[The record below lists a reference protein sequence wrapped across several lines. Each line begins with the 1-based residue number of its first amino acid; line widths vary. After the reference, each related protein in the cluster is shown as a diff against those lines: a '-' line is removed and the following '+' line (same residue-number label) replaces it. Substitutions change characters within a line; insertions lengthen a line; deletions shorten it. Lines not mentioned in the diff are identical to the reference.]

1 MFWQFATIQG
11 QSGSLHVARQR
22 QLNSVHTPLSK
33 PPIQPLKVLDPR
45 LLLRWEYAVRLT
57 LTLAIFLAVGFV
69 FGNSAQEHRLI
80 ATILLVA
87 AGVFTAISAAWS
99 ELQSRALN
107 DTFLGGQILFDLVL
121 VTGLVHVTGGAASQF
136 AALYILVIAVA
147 SLVLTASG
155 GLLVAALG
163 CVLYFADVILAHRS
177 SLDLGHWLQ
186 LGVFAGVALSSGY
199 IASRLREARAGR
211 EELAAELV
219 KVRLQAEDILR
230 NIRSGIV
237 TVDAAGYL
245 VYANP
250 AASALLGTDLGVSMG
265 RKAREVFG
273 SISPELV
280 TALEQA
286 TGSGI
291 RTIRA
296 EGRVMTG
303 SRGFPIGLNTTVTAS
318 DEQLE
323 ESNGDGVHWTATAI
337 FQDITDQKRLDALRR
352 RTQRL
357 EAVTELSASLAHE
370 IKNPLASIRSAIEQL
385 GHSPRATP
393 DEKTLSSLIVKE
405 SDRLARLLTE
415 FLDFARV
422 RVSRVQQVD
431 IAKLVHGAATLASA
445 HPSRA
450 DGVRVAIS
458 GENGAAGF
466 VAGDDDVLHRAVF
479 NLVLNAVQVSPMG
492 GEVRVDVTSMRAED
506 APPGV
511 RLPGGGVSIR
521 IADDGPGIPLDVREK
536 MFDPFFTTRPGGSGL
551 GLAVV
556 HRAVES
562 HAGCVFVDS
571 EVGSGTRVTVLLPRE
586 LDQPAEAK

>member
-1 MFWQFATIQG
+1 MVSAPSGFLHFATGRPAHSVNTPIAKAPVQT
-11 QSGSLHVARQR
+11 
-22 QLNSVHTPLSK
+22 LN
-33 PPIQPLKVLDPR
+33 VLDPR
-45 LLLRWEYAVRLT
+45 LLLRWEYAGRLA
-57 LTLAIFLAVGFV
+57 LTLAMFVAVGFV
-69 FGNSAQEHRLI
+69 FREAEPADRLI
-80 ATILLVA
+80 ATMLLVG

-99 ELQSRALN
+99 EFQTGALK
-107 DTFLGGQILFDLVL
+107 DSFLGGQILFDLVL

-147 SLVLTASG
+147 ALMLTVSAG
-155 GLLVAALG
+155 FLVAALA
-163 CVLYFADVILAHRS
+163 CVLYFADVILAHGS
-177 SLDLGHWLQ
+177 SLALGHWLQ

-237 TVDAAGYL
+237 TVDAAGRL

-250 AASALLGTDLGVSMG
+250 AASALLGQDLGRSTG
-265 RKAREVFG
+265 RAAREVFG
-273 SISPELV
+273 DISPELV
-280 TALEQA
+280 SALEQA
-286 TGSGI
+286 ATSGI

-296 EGRVMTG
+296 EGRVITE
-303 SRGFPIGLNTTVTAS
+303 SRGFPIGLNTTVTAGAEQGS
-318 DEQLE
+318 DG
-323 ESNGDGVHWTATAI
+323 NGDGPGWTATAI
-337 FQDITDQKRLDALRR
+337 FQDLTDQKRLDALRR

-370 IKNPLASIRSAIEQL
+370 IKNPLASIRSAVEQL
-385 GHSPRATP
+385 GNAKRATP
-393 DEKTLSSLIVKE
+393 DEQTLSSLIVRE
-405 SDRLARLLTE
+405 SDRLSRLLTDFLE
-415 FLDFARV
+415 FGRV

-431 IAKLVHGAATLASA
+431 IAKLVHGAATLAAA
-445 HPSRA
+445 HPSLPK
-450 DGVRVAIS
+450 GVNVTVIGDS
-458 GENGAAGF
+458 KKTGF
-466 VAGDDDVLHRAVF
+466 VEGDDDVLHRAVF
-479 NLVLNAVQVSPMG
+479 NLVLNAVQVSPEG
-492 GEVRVDVTSMRAED
+492 GEVRVDVSSLRGDE

-511 RLPGGGVSIR
+511 RLPGGGVSIS
-521 IADDGPGIPLDVREK
+521 IADDGPGIPPEAREK

-586 LDQPAEAK
+586 HDQPAEAK

>member
-1 MFWQFATIQG
+1 
-11 QSGSLHVARQR
+11 V
-22 QLNSVHTPLSK
+22 NTPLSK
-33 PPIQPLKVLDPR
+33 APIHPPKVLDPR
-45 LLLRWEYAVRLT
+45 LLLRWEYIGRIGI
-57 LTLAIFLAVGFV
+57 TLAIFFAVGFV
-69 FGNSAQEHRLI
+69 FQDSEPDDKII
-80 ATILLVA
+80 ATMMLLG

-99 ELQSRALN
+99 EFQASSLT
-107 DTFLGGQILFDLVL
+107 DDFLGGQILFDLVL

-147 SLVLTASG
+147 ALVLNASA

-163 CVLYFADVILAHRS
+163 CVFYFADVIIAHRA

-237 TVDAAGYL
+237 TVDAAGQL

-250 AASALLGTDLGVSMG
+250 AASALLGMELGGSVG
-265 RKAREVFG
+265 RPVRELFG

-280 TALEQA
+280 NALEHA
-286 TGSGI
+286 ASTGV

-296 EGRVMTG
+296 EGKVITAK
-303 SRGFPIGLNTTVTAS
+303 RGFPIGLNTTTTAGVEQNVTGAGLS
-318 DEQLE
+318 R
-323 ESNGDGVHWTATAI
+323 TATAI
-337 FQDITDQKRLDALRR
+337 FQDLTDQKRLDALRR

-370 IKNPLASIRSAIEQL
+370 IKNPLASIRSAVEQL
-385 GHSPRATP
+385 GHSSRATP
-393 DEKTLSSLIVKE
+393 DERTLAALIVRE
-405 SDRLARLLTE
+405 SDRLSRLLTE
-415 FLDFARV
+415 FLDFSRV
-422 RVSRVQQVD
+422 RVSRVQQVN
-431 IAKLVHGAATLASA
+431 IAQLVQGAATLASA

-450 DGVRVAIS
+450 EGVRVAVTS
-458 GENGAAGF
+458 DAESVGF

-479 NLVLNAVQVSPMG
+479 NLVLNAVQSSPRG
-492 GEVRVDVTSMRAED
+492 GEVRVDVTSLESDD

-511 RLPGGGVSIR
+511 RLHGGGVSILV
-521 IADDGPGIPLDVREK
+521 ADDGPGIPPEAREK

-586 LDQPAEAK
+586 HDQPVEAL

>member
-1 MFWQFATIQG
+1 MNAP
-11 QSGSLHVARQR
+11 LYKVP
-22 QLNSVHTPLSK
+22 VHRA
-33 PPIQPLKVLDPR
+33 QVFDPR
-45 LLLRWEYAVRLT
+45 LLLRWSYVGRVAI
-57 LTLAIFLAVGFV
+57 TLAIFFAVGFV
-69 FGNSAQEHRLI
+69 FTESTPQDLTI
-80 ATILLVA
+80 ATLLLIA
-87 AGVFTAISAAWS
+87 AGVFTALSAAWS
-99 ELQSRALN
+99 EFHTGPVN
-107 DTFLGGQILFDLVL
+107 DAFLGGQILFDLLL

-147 SLVLTASG
+147 ALILTVSA

-163 CVLYFADVILAHRS
+163 CMFYFADVILAQRS
-177 SLDLGHWLQ
+177 SLDLGYWLQ

-237 TVDAAGYL
+237 TVDAGGQL

-250 AASALLGTDLGVSMG
+250 AASSLLGMELSSHTGRRVRDL
-265 RKAREVFG
+265 FG
-273 SISPELV
+273 SVSPELV
-280 TALEQA
+280 AALENA
-286 TGSGI
+286 ASSGI

-296 EGRVMTG
+296 EGKVITA
-303 SRGFPIGLNTTVTAS
+303 SRGFPIGLNTTVTAGV
-318 DEQLE
+318 EQ
-323 ESNGDGVHWTATAI
+323 NGTGSGNGSGNGASSRTATAI
-337 FQDITDQKRLDALRR
+337 FQDLTDQKRLDALRR

-370 IKNPLASIRSAIEQL
+370 IKNPLASIRSAVEQL
-385 GHSPRATP
+385 SHSARTTP
-393 DEKTLSSLIVKE
+393 DERVLSTLIVKE

-422 RVSRVQQVD
+422 RVNRVQKVD
-431 IAKLVHGAATLASA
+431 IARLARGAATLASA

-450 DGVRVAIS
+450 VGVDVS
-458 GENGAAGF
+458 VNGDAGIIE
-466 VAGDDDVLHRAVF
+466 GDDDVLHRAVF
-479 NLVLNAVQVSPMG
+479 NLVLNAVQASPEG
-492 GEVRVDVTSMRAED
+492 GKVRVDVALLRSDE

-511 RLPGGGVSIR
+511 RLRGGGVSIR
-521 IADDGPGIPLDVREK
+521 IADDGPGIPPDVREK

-571 EVGSGTRVTVLLPRE
+571 EVGTGTRVTVLLPRE
-586 LDQPAEAK
+586 HDQPVEGEARD

>member
-1 MFWQFATIQG
+1 
-11 QSGSLHVARQR
+11 V
-22 QLNSVHTPLSK
+22 NTPLSK
-33 PPIQPLKVLDPR
+33 APTRPAKVLDPR
-45 LLLRWEYAVRLT
+45 FLLRWEYVVRVGIA
-57 LTLAIFLAVGFV
+57 LAIFFAVGFV
-69 FGNSAQEHRLI
+69 FTGSTADDRVI
-80 ATILLVA
+80 ATLILVC
-87 AGVFTAISAAWS
+87 AGAFTAISAAWS
-99 ELQSRALN
+99 ESQPQPLN
-107 DTFLGGQILFDLVL
+107 DEFLGAQILFDLVL

-147 SLVLTASG
+147 ALMLTASA

-163 CVLYFADVILAHRS
+163 CVFYFADVILAHRS

-237 TVDAAGYL
+237 TVDAAGHL

-250 AASALLGTDLGVSMG
+250 AASALLGLDLGGSAG
-265 RKAREVFG
+265 RKVRDLFG
-273 SISPELV
+273 SVSPELV
-280 TALEQA
+280 SALEQA
-286 TGSGI
+286 ASSGI

-296 EGRVMTG
+296 EGKVITAT
-303 SRGFPIGLNTTVTAS
+303 RGFPIGLNTTITAGL
-318 DEQLE
+318 EQPAGT
-323 ESNGDGVHWTATAI
+323 NGNGRTATAI
-337 FQDITDQKRLDALRR
+337 FQDLTDQKRLDALRR

-370 IKNPLASIRSAIEQL
+370 IKNPLASIRSAVEQL
-385 GHSPRATP
+385 GHSSRATP
-393 DEKTLSSLIVKE
+393 DEQTLSTLIVRE
-405 SDRLARLLTE
+405 SDRLSRLLSE

-422 RVSRVQQVD
+422 RVSRIQEVD
-431 IAKLVHGAATLASA
+431 IGRLVRGAATLAAA

-450 DGVRVAIS
+450 EGVRVAIHGDNGES
-458 GENGAAGF
+458 GL
-466 VAGDDDVLHRAVF
+466 VQGDDDVLHRAVF
-479 NLVLNAVQVSPMG
+479 NLVLNAVQASPQG
-492 GEVRVDVTSMRAED
+492 GEVRVDVSPLRADE

-521 IADDGPGIPLDVREK
+521 ISDDGPGIPSDAREK

-586 LDQPAEAK
+586 HDQPVEGT

>member
-1 MFWQFATIQG
+1 MNTLSRA
-11 QSGSLHVARQR
+11 
-22 QLNSVHTPLSK
+22 QLRTVT
-33 PPIQPLKVLDPR
+33 VLDPR
-45 LLLRWEYAVRLT
+45 LLLRWEYAVRLGIT
-57 LTLAIFLAVGFV
+57 VALFLAVAFV
-69 FGNSAQEHRLI
+69 FEDSTTTDKTVAMSLV
-80 ATILLVA
+80 VA
-87 AGVFTAISAAWS
+87 AAVFTALSAIWS
-99 ELQSRALN
+99 ELRYRDLN
-107 DTFLGGQILFDLVL
+107 DVFLGIQILFDLIL
-121 VTGLVHVTGGAASQF
+121 VTGLVHVTGGATSQF

-147 SLVLTASG
+147 ALELTVSA

-177 SLDLGHWLQ
+177 SLDLGNWLQ
-186 LGVFAGVALSSGY
+186 LGVFAGVALSSGH

-237 TVDAAGYL
+237 TVDAAGRL

-250 AASALLGTDLGVSMG
+250 AASALLGLDLDEATG
-265 RKAREVFG
+265 RAVGEVFG
-273 SISPELV
+273 AVSPELV
-280 TALEQA
+280 SALEHA
-286 TGSGI
+286 AESGV

-296 EGRVMTG
+296 EGRVISG
-303 SRGFPIGLNTTVTAS
+303 SRAFPIGLNTTVT
-318 DEQLE
+318 EELE
-323 ESNGDGVHWTATAI
+323 AATPPNGETGGRTATAI

-370 IKNPLASIRSAIEQL
+370 IKNPLASIRSAVEQL
-385 GHSPRATP
+385 GNSSRATA
-393 DEKTLSSLIVKE
+393 DERTLSTLIVRE
-405 SDRLARLLTE
+405 SDRLSRLLTE
-415 FLDFARV
+415 FLEFARV
-422 RVSRVQQVD
+422 RVQRIQQVD
-431 IAKLVHGAATLASA
+431 IGRLVHGASMLAAA
-445 HPSRA
+445 HPSRSE
-450 DGVRVAIS
+450 GVRLVVT
-458 GENGAAGF
+458 GHQGAMGD

-479 NLVLNAVQVSPMG
+479 NLVLNAVQHSPQG
-492 GEVRVDVTSMRAED
+492 GDVRVDVTSLRSDE

-521 IADDGPGIPLDVREK
+521 IADDGPGIPADVREK

-562 HAGCVFVDS
+562 HAGFVFVDS

-586 LDQPAEAK
+586 HDQPVEGA

>member
-1 MFWQFATIQG
+1 MA
-11 QSGSLHVARQR
+11 
-22 QLNSVHTPLSK
+22 
-33 PPIQPLKVLDPR
+33 
-45 LLLRWEYAVRLT
+45 
-57 LTLAIFLAVGFV
+57 LTLAIFFSVGFV
-69 FGNSAQEHRLI
+69 FKDATNDDRVI
-80 ATILLVA
+80 ATIMLLG

-99 ELQSRALN
+99 EFQAGTLKDR
-107 DTFLGGQILFDLVL
+107 FLGGQILFDLVL

-147 SLVLTASG
+147 ALMLTASA

-163 CVLYFADVILAHRS
+163 CLLYFADVILAHRS

-237 TVDAAGYL
+237 TVDGGGNL

-250 AASALLGTDLGVSMG
+250 AASALLGLDLGGLAG
-265 RKAREVFG
+265 RSVRDLFG
-273 SISPELV
+273 SVSPELV
-280 TALEQA
+280 AALEQA
-286 TGSGI
+286 ATSGI

-296 EGRVMTG
+296 EGKVITAT
-303 SRGFPIGLNTTVTAS
+303 RGFPIGLNTTVMAGV
-318 DEQLE
+318 EQPGSLNAA
-323 ESNGDGVHWTATAI
+323 NGTGGGRTATAI
-337 FQDITDQKRLDALRR
+337 FQDLTDQKRLDALRR

-357 EAVTELSASLAHE
+357 EAITELSASLAHE
-370 IKNPLASIRSAIEQL
+370 IKNPLASIRSAVEQL
-385 GHSPRATP
+385 GKTSHATP
-393 DEKTLSSLIVKE
+393 DEQTLSALIVRE
-405 SDRLARLLTE
+405 SDRLSRLLTE

-422 RVSRVQQVD
+422 RVSRIQQVD
-431 IAKLVHGAATLASA
+431 IGRLVHGAAQLAAA

-450 DGVRVAIS
+450 DGVRVVITGDN
-458 GENGAAGF
+458 GEAG
-466 VAGDDDVLHRAVF
+466 VIQGDDDVLHRAVF
-479 NLVLNAVQVSPMG
+479 NLVLNAVQLSPRD
-492 GEVRVDVTSMRAED
+492 GEVRVDVSALRPDES
-506 APPGV
+506 PPGV
-511 RLPGGGVSIR
+511 RLPGGGVSVR
-521 IADDGPGIPLDVREK
+521 IGDDGPGIPPEAREK

-586 LDQPAEAK
+586 HDQPVEAT

>member
-1 MFWQFATIQG
+1 VF
-11 QSGSLHVARQR
+11 
-22 QLNSVHTPLSK
+22 
-33 PPIQPLKVLDPR
+33 DPR
-45 LLLRWEYAVRLT
+45 LLLRWEYIGRIAIT
-57 LTLAIFLAVGFV
+57 LSIFFAVGFV
-69 FGNSAQEHRLI
+69 FKEATPDDQVI
-80 ATILLVA
+80 ATIMLLGT
-87 AGVFTAISAAWS
+87 GVFTAISAAWS
-99 ELQSRALN
+99 EFQAKSLS
-107 DTFLGGQILFDLVL
+107 DDFLGGQILFDLVL

-147 SLVLTASG
+147 ALVLTASAG
-155 GLLVAALG
+155 FVVAALG
-163 CVLYFADVILAHRS
+163 CVFYFADVILAHGS

-237 TVDAAGYL
+237 TVDVAGRL

-250 AASALLGTDLGVSMG
+250 AAMSLLGMDLGGSAG
-265 RKAREVFG
+265 RPVRELFG
-273 SISPELV
+273 GISPELV
-280 TALEQA
+280 GALEHAAA
-286 TGSGI
+286 TGV

-296 EGRVMTG
+296 EGKVITA
-303 SRGFPIGLNTTVTAS
+303 SRGFPIGLNTTVTSPLDASGTVAS
-318 DEQLE
+318 D
-323 ESNGDGVHWTATAI
+323 GAGRTATAI
-337 FQDITDQKRLDALRR
+337 FQDLTDQKRLDALRR

-370 IKNPLASIRSAIEQL
+370 IRNPLASIRSAVEQL
-385 GHSPRATP
+385 GHSSRATP
-393 DEKTLSSLIVKE
+393 DEKTLSSLIVRE
-405 SDRLARLLTE
+405 SDRLSRLLTE

-431 IAKLVHGAATLASA
+431 IGRLVHGAAALAGA

-450 DGVRVAIS
+450 QGVRVAVS
-458 GENGAAGF
+458 EAVDHVGF

-479 NLVLNAVQVSPMG
+479 NLVLNAVQSSPEG
-492 GEVRVDVTSMRAED
+492 GEVRVDVSSLTGDD

-511 RLPGGGVSIR
+511 RLPGGGVSILV
-521 IADDGPGIPLDVREK
+521 ADHGPGIPPEAREK
-536 MFDPFFTTRPGGSGL
+536 MFDPFFTTRPGGTGL

-586 LDQPAEAK
+586 LDQPAEAL

>member
-1 MFWQFATIQG
+1 MFWQNATVIAPHQT
-11 QSGSLHVARQR
+11 LHVARGIP
-22 QLNSVHTPLSK
+22 VHHVNTPLSK
-33 PPIQPLKVLDPR
+33 APIHPPKVLDPR
-45 LLLRWEYAVRLT
+45 LMLRWEYIGRIAI
-57 LTLAIFLAVGFV
+57 TLAIFFAVGFV
-69 FGNSAQEHRLI
+69 FKDSTPDDRII
-80 ATILLVA
+80 ATIMMLG
-87 AGVFTAISAAWS
+87 AGVFTTISAAWS
-99 ELQSRALN
+99 EFQAKALT
-107 DTFLGGQILFDLVL
+107 DEFLGGQILFDLVL

-147 SLVLTASG
+147 ALVLTASA

-163 CVLYFADVILAHRS
+163 CAFYFADVILAHRA

-219 KVRLQAEDILR
+219 KVRLQADDILR

-237 TVDAAGYL
+237 TVDAAGQL

-250 AASALLGTDLGVSMG
+250 AASALLGMELSSLVG
-265 RKAREVFG
+265 RPVRQLFG

-280 TALEQA
+280 NALEEA
-286 TGSGI
+286 ASTGV

-296 EGRVMTG
+296 EGKVITAN
-303 SRGFPIGLNTTVTAS
+303 RGFPIGLNTTVTA
-318 DEQLE
+318 
-323 ESNGDGVHWTATAI
+323 GVDQNVSGAGLSRTATAI
-337 FQDITDQKRLDALRR
+337 FQDLTDQKRLDALRR

-370 IKNPLASIRSAIEQL
+370 IKNPLASIRSAVEQL

-393 DEKTLSSLIVKE
+393 DERTLSSLIVRE
-405 SDRLARLLTE
+405 SDRLSRLLTE
-415 FLDFARV
+415 FLDFSRV

-431 IAKLVHGAATLASA
+431 VTRLVQGAATLAGA

-450 DGVRVAIS
+450 EGVRVAVT
-458 GENGAAGF
+458 GDVGTVGC

-479 NLVLNAVQVSPMG
+479 NLVLNAVQSSPEG
-492 GEVRVDVTSMRAED
+492 GEVRVDVSPLAAND
-506 APPGV
+506 VPAGV
-511 RLPGGGVSIR
+511 RLPGGGVSILVS
-521 IADDGPGIPLDVREK
+521 DDGPGIPPEAREK

-586 LDQPAEAK
+586 HDQPVEAL

>member
-1 MFWQFATIQG
+1 M
-11 QSGSLHVARQR
+11 
-22 QLNSVHTPLSK
+22 NTPLSK
-33 PPIQPLKVLDPR
+33 APIQTAKVLDPR
-45 LLLRWEYAVRLT
+45 LLLRWEYVGRIA
-57 LTLAIFLAVGFV
+57 LTLAIFFAVGFV
-69 FGNSAQEHRLI
+69 FPESAPDDRLI
-80 ATILLVA
+80 ATMLLVGA
-87 AGVFTAISAAWS
+87 SVFTAISAAWS
-99 ELQSRALN
+99 EFQSRGLN
-107 DTFLGGQILFDLVL
+107 EKFLSGQILFDLVL

-147 SLVLTASG
+147 ALMLTASA
-155 GLLVAALG
+155 GLMVAALG
-163 CVLYFADVILAHRS
+163 CVFYFADVILAHRS

-199 IASRLREARAGR
+199 IATRLREARAGR

-237 TVDAAGYL
+237 TVDAGGRL

-250 AASALLGTDLGVSMG
+250 AASALLGLDLNRGIGTRV
-265 RKAREVFG
+265 REVFG
-273 SISPELV
+273 SVSPELV

-286 TGSGI
+286 ADSGI

-296 EGRVMTG
+296 EGRVIGPT
-303 SRGFPIGLNTTVTAS
+303 RGFPIGLNTTVTAAA
-318 DEQLE
+318 EQPG
-323 ESNGDGVHWTATAI
+323 SGNGTDPGWTATAI
-337 FQDITDQKRLDALRR
+337 FQDLTDQKRLDTLRR

-370 IKNPLASIRSAIEQL
+370 IKNPLASIRSAVEQL
-385 GHSPRATP
+385 GHSRHATP
-393 DEKTLSSLIVKE
+393 DERTLSSLIVRE
-405 SDRLARLLTE
+405 SDRLSRLLTE

-431 IAKLVHGAATLASA
+431 IAKLVHGAATLAGA

-450 DGVRVAIS
+450 EGVRVAIS
-458 GENGAAGF
+458 GENGEAGY
-466 VAGDDDVLHRAVF
+466 VEGDDDVLHRAVF
-479 NLVLNAVQVSPMG
+479 NLVLNAVQLSPEG
-492 GEVRVDVTSMRAED
+492 GEVRVEVTSLRADE

-521 IADDGPGIPLDVREK
+521 IADDGPGIPAEVREK

-556 HRAVES
+556 HRAVDS

-586 LDQPAEAK
+586 HDQPVEAK

>member
-1 MFWQFATIQG
+1 M
-11 QSGSLHVARQR
+11 
-22 QLNSVHTPLSK
+22 NTPLSK
-33 PPIQPLKVLDPR
+33 PPVQSSKVLDPR
-45 LLLRWEYAVRLT
+45 LLLRWDYAGRIAI
-57 LTLAIFLAVGFV
+57 TLAIFFAVGFV
-69 FGNSAQEHRLI
+69 LEDPTPADRLI
-80 ATILLVA
+80 ATMLLLG
-87 AGVFTAISAAWS
+87 AGFFTAVSAAWS
-99 ELQSRALN
+99 EFQPRPLN
-107 DTFLGGQILFDLVL
+107 DAFLGGQILFDLVL

-147 SLVLTASG
+147 ALVLTASA

-163 CVLYFADVILAHRS
+163 CVFYFADVILAHRS
-177 SLDLGHWLQ
+177 SLDLGLWLQ

-237 TVDAAGYL
+237 TVDAAGHL

-250 AASALLGTDLGVSMG
+250 AASALLGLDLGGSTG
-265 RKAREVFG
+265 RKVRELFG
-273 SISPELV
+273 SVSPELV
-280 TALEQA
+280 SALEQA
-286 TGSGI
+286 AASGI

-296 EGRVMTG
+296 EGKVITAT
-303 SRGFPIGLNTTVTAS
+303 RGFPIGLNTTVTAPV
-318 DEQLE
+318 EQ
-323 ESNGDGVHWTATAI
+323 NGNGVDGSSRTATAI
-337 FQDITDQKRLDALRR
+337 FQDLTDQKRLDALRR

-370 IKNPLASIRSAIEQL
+370 IKNPLASIRSAVEQL
-385 GHSPRATP
+385 GHSSRATP
-393 DEKTLSSLIVKE
+393 DERTLSSLIVRE
-405 SDRLARLLTE
+405 SDRLSRLLSE

-422 RVSRVQQVD
+422 RVSRIHKVD
-431 IAKLVHGAATLASA
+431 IARLVRGAATLAAA
-445 HPSRA
+445 HPSRV
-450 DGVRVAIS
+450 DGVRVSIT
-458 GENGAAGF
+458 GEAGF
-466 VAGDDDVLHRAVF
+466 VDGDDDVLHRAVF
-479 NLVLNAVQVSPMG
+479 NLVLNAVQLSPPG
-492 GEVRVDVTSMRAED
+492 GEVRVNVRSLRGDE

-521 IADDGPGIPLDVREK
+521 IADEGPGIPAEDREK

-562 HAGCVFVDS
+562 HSGCVFVDS
-571 EVGSGTRVTVLLPRE
+571 EVGSGTRITVLLPRE
-586 LDQPAEAK
+586 HDQPVEVT